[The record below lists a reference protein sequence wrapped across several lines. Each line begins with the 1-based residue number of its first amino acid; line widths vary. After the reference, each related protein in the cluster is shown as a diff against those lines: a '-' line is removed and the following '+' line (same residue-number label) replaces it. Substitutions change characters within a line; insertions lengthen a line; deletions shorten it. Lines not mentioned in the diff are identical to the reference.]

1 MKKKVI
7 LITGASSGIGWSTA
21 EKLAEKEH
29 ILVLC
34 GRNKVK
40 LEELSNTLKT
50 DTLILTFD
58 IRNKDDVFKSISSIP
73 KKFKD
78 IDVLINNAGNA
89 HGLAL
94 AHESNIS
101 DWESMIDGNVKGL
114 LYVTKAILNGMVR
127 KKSGQ
132 IINIGSIAGKE
143 SYPKGNVYCA
153 SKAAV
158 DKFTEGLRLDL
169 NPFGIR
175 VGAINPGLVETNFS
189 NIRFKGDTERARK
202 VYEGY
207 TPLSSEDV
215 ADGICYMIDAP
226 KHVNIAD
233 LTILPTDQAGAYV
246 LNKST

>member
-1 MKKKVI
+1 MKKTI

-21 EKLAEKEH
+21 IKLDKKGH
-29 ILVLC
+29 SLILC
-34 GRNKVK
+34 GRQLNK
-40 LEELSNTLKT
+40 LQELSKKLNSNSL
-50 DTLILTFD
+50 LLTFD
-58 IRNKDDVFKSISSIP
+58 IRNREEVFKCISSIP

-78 IDVLINNAGNA
+78 VDVLINNAGNA

-94 AHESNIS
+94 AHQSNIS
-101 DWESMIDGNVKGL
+101 DWEAMIDGNVKGL
-114 LYVTKAILNGMVR
+114 LYVTKALLDGMVK

-132 IINIGSIAGKE
+132 IINVGSIAGKE

-158 DKFTEGLRLDL
+158 EKFTEGLRLDL
-169 NPFGIR
+169 NPFNIR
-175 VGAINPGLVETNFS
+175 VGAIHPGLVETNFS
-189 NIRFKGDTERARK
+189 NIRFKGDKDKAKK

-207 TPLSSEDV
+207 TPLSAEDV
-215 ADGICYMIDAP
+215 ADAICYMISVP

-246 LNKST
+246 LKKSN

>member
-1 MKKKVI
+1 MKKTI

-21 EKLAEKEH
+21 IKLDKKGH
-29 ILVLC
+29 SLILC
-34 GRNKVK
+34 GRQLNK
-40 LEELSNTLKT
+40 LQELSKKLNSNSHL
-50 DTLILTFD
+50 LTFD
-58 IRNKDDVFKSISSIP
+58 IRNREDVFKCISSIP
-73 KKFKD
+73 KQFKD
-78 IDVLINNAGNA
+78 VDVLINNAGNA

-94 AHESNIS
+94 AHQSNIS
-101 DWESMIDGNVKGL
+101 DWEAMIDGNVKGL
-114 LYVTKAILNGMVR
+114 LYVTKAILDRMVE

-132 IINIGSIAGKE
+132 IINVGSIAGKE

-158 DKFTEGLRLDL
+158 EKFTEGLRLDL
-169 NPFGIR
+169 NPFNIR

-189 NIRFKGDTERARK
+189 NIRFKGDKDKAKK

-207 TPLSSEDV
+207 TPLSAEDV
-215 ADGICYMIDAP
+215 ADAICYMIGAP

-246 LNKST
+246 LKKSI

>member
-1 MKKKVI
+1 MKKTI

-21 EKLAEKEH
+21 IKLDKKGH
-29 ILVLC
+29 SLILC
-34 GRNKVK
+34 GRQLNK
-40 LEELSNTLKT
+40 LQELSKKLNSNSL
-50 DTLILTFD
+50 LLTFD
-58 IRNKDDVFKSISSIP
+58 IRNREEVFKCISSIP

-78 IDVLINNAGNA
+78 VDVLINNAGNA

-94 AHESNIS
+94 AHQSNIS
-101 DWESMIDGNVKGL
+101 DWEAMIDGNVKGL
-114 LYVTKAILNGMVR
+114 LYVTKALLDGMVE

-132 IINIGSIAGKE
+132 IINVGSIAGKE

-158 DKFTEGLRLDL
+158 EKFTEGLRLDL
-169 NPFGIR
+169 NPFNIR
-175 VGAINPGLVETNFS
+175 VGAIHPGLVETNFS
-189 NIRFKGDTERARK
+189 NIRFKGDKDKAKK

-207 TPLSSEDV
+207 TPLSAEDV
-215 ADGICYMIDAP
+215 ADAICYMISVP

-246 LNKST
+246 LKKSN

>member
-1 MKKKVI
+1 MIKKTI
-7 LITGASSGIGWSTA
+7 LITGSSSGIGWSTA
-21 EKLAEKEH
+21 EKLAKKGH
-29 ILVLC
+29 YLILC
-34 GRNKVK
+34 GRNLNK
-40 LEELSNTLKT
+40 LEELSNKLNTNT
-50 DTLILTFD
+50 HILSFD
-58 IRNKDDVFKSISSIP
+58 VRNKEDVFKSIASIP

-101 DWESMIDGNVKGL
+101 DWEAMIDGNVKGL
-114 LYVTKAILNGMVR
+114 FYVTKAILNDMVE

-132 IINIGSIAGKE
+132 IINVGSIAGKE

-158 DKFTEGLRLDL
+158 EKFTECLRLDL

-189 NIRFKGDTERARK
+189 NVRFKGDKKRAKK
-202 VYEGY
+202 VYEGF
-207 TPLSSEDV
+207 TPLSPEDV
-215 ADGICYMIDAP
+215 ADSICYMIEAP
-226 KHVNIAD
+226 NHVNVAD

-246 LNKST
+246 LNKLN

>member
-1 MKKKVI
+1 MKKTI

-21 EKLAEKEH
+21 IKLDKKGH
-29 ILVLC
+29 SLILC
-34 GRNKVK
+34 GRQLNK
-40 LEELSNTLKT
+40 LQELSKKLNSNSHL
-50 DTLILTFD
+50 LTFD
-58 IRNKDDVFKSISSIP
+58 IRNKEEVFKCISSIP

-78 IDVLINNAGNA
+78 VDVLINNAGNA

-94 AHESNIS
+94 AHQSNIS
-101 DWESMIDGNVKGL
+101 DWEAMIDGNVKGL
-114 LYVTKAILNGMVR
+114 LYVTKALLDGMVE

-132 IINIGSIAGKE
+132 IINVGSIAGKE

-158 DKFTEGLRLDL
+158 EKFTEGLRLDL
-169 NPFGIR
+169 NPFNIR
-175 VGAINPGLVETNFS
+175 VGAIHPGLVETNFS
-189 NIRFKGDTERARK
+189 NIRFKGDKDKAKK

-207 TPLSSEDV
+207 TPLSAEDV
-215 ADGICYMIDAP
+215 ADAICYMISVP

-246 LNKST
+246 LKKSN